1 MEQKLKF
8 FYKSFLVVKSFYQ
21 LKGIQIIYSLLDAW
35 PFSVLYPY
43 LWDID
48 NRKTEFFILN
58 IEPITICTNH
68 GL

>member
-1 MEQKLKF
+1 M
-8 FYKSFLVVKSFYQ
+8 KSLYQ

-58 IEPITICTNH
+58 IEPKTI
-68 GL
+68 